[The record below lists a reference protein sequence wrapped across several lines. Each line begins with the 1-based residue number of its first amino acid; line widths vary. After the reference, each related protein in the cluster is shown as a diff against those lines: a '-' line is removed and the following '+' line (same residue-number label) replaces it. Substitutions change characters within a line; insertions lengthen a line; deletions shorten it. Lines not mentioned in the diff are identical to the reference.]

1 MLMKRDRV
9 KLHVQM
15 CFSNVKIFFAVCS
28 VESLFAHKR
37 CIIWA
42 ICRTTNSTVKIWV
55 RLL

>member
-37 CIIWA
+37 CII
-42 ICRTTNSTVKIWV
+42 
-55 RLL
+55 